1 MCGFPTYWLLEKGK
15 RDRFPSSAEM
25 NSTEQQFYN
34 DNPCPGCGGCGG
46 SATYNDWFEDTDK
59 NRSDGRPG
67 GHAYWAI
74 FC

>member
-1 MCGFPTYWLLEKGK
+1 
-15 RDRFPSSAEM
+15 M

-46 SATYNDWFEDTDK
+46 SATYNNPFDDTGK